1 MTQITQMK
9 NIRSKVIYR
18 LLVFVAWRDQDAGTR
33 FGWLLGMV
41 GKFPVPLW
49 MVRTAPSTQT
59 LKVFLLPTLKVFF
72 LTFRV

>member
-18 LLVFVAWRDQDAGTR
+18 LLVFASLRDQDAGTG

-41 GKFPVPLW
+41 GKNPVPRG
-49 MVRTAPSTQT
+49 MVHAFPSM
-59 LKVFLLPTLKVFF
+59 FADYP
-72 LTFRV
+72 